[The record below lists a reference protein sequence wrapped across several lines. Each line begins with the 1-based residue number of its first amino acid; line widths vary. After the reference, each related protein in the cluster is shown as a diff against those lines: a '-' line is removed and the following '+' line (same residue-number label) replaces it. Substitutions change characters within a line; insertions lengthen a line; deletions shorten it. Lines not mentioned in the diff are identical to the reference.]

1 MKYLLIALISIT
13 NLQMFAYEELM
24 LSCEGVGSNVKS
36 SSINLNQNQTFNNSN
51 SWDLNNSTSSTGN
64 ISTKENFNASITVFF
79 SEKGSWIQMPLSL
92 TSGLNKMSNAFK
104 KDKKNKWDM
113 YDVDVTEEEFKG
125 RFKLNVLNKPQ
136 VVVNRF
142 SATIVMDGFG
152 NGFNGKCKKI
162 DTKEKQF

>member
-1 MKYLLIALISIT
+1 MYNT
-13 NLQMFAYEELM
+13 NIQSWYVYNNILY
-24 LSCEGVGSNVKS
+24 S
-36 SSINLNQNQTFNNSN
+36 SENKN
-51 SWDLNNSTSSTGN
+51 
-64 ISTKENFNASITVFF
+64 KEK
-79 SEKGSWIQMPLSL
+79 EK
-92 TSGLNKMSNAFK
+92 KKK